1 MTQGAIQIS
10 VLINEKTIH
19 IDRKNLVSLKIN
31 RILGDAADE
40 FTLEIFDES
49 AWKVEAALKGTV
61 SKSSDNTSKF
71 APITVMY
78 SASTDL
84 NKTKTVLFSGII
96 LNYQVAFTRKV
107 FDDYFKWNISS
118 LWRRY
123 Y

>member
-49 AWKVEAALKGTV
+49 AWKVEAALKGTA
-61 SKSSDNTSKF
+61 SKSSDDTSKL

-84 NKTKTVLFSGII
+84 NRTKTVLFSGII

-107 FDDYFKWNISS
+107 FNDYFKWNISS
-118 LWRRY
+118 LRR
-123 Y
+123 